1 MAKLMKKAKLL
12 YLKRFLFENTD
23 EENGVTIQEMCDF
36 LNENNISAERKS
48 IYSDIDILRKLGFD
62 IISYREGNKRYYK
75 LASRDFELSELKLL
89 IDSVRYSQFI
99 TPNKKEKL
107 VDKISKL
114 TSIHNAAELN
124 RQVSISNH
132 SDKWNESI
140 FYNVDSIYRAINK
153 NKKITFHYFSWNQ
166 YKEKHFKGNKALF
179 SVSPF
184 KLIINDEK
192 YYLLAY
198 DDFQMKIKTYRIDRM
213 KNIDIIDEDRIGH
226 DHIDKIDAE
235 HYTAKVFGM
244 FGGEERNVKLRCK
257 NELAG
262 MIIDKFG
269 MDTHFSIF
277 DEARFEIIVKIVP
290 SHVFYGWILGTAGG
304 VEIIEPRELKI
315 EMVDMV
321 EKVLGS

>member
-1 MAKLMKKAKLL
+1 MMKFMKKAKLL
-12 YLKRFLFENTD
+12 YLKKFLFENTD
-23 EENGVTIQEMCDF
+23 EENGVTMQQICDY
-36 LNENNISAERKS
+36 LRDNDISAERKS

-62 IISYREGNKRYYK
+62 IISYREGNGRYYK

-107 VDKISKL
+107 VEKISKL
-114 TSIHNAAELN
+114 TSIHNATELN

-153 NKKITFHYFSWNQ
+153 NKKIAFHYFSWNQ
-166 YKEKHFKGNKALF
+166 FKEKHFKGNKALF

-198 DDFQMKIKTYRIDRM
+198 DDYQLKIKTYRIDRM
-213 KNIDIIDEDRIGH
+213 KNIEIMDRDRIGH
-226 DHIDKIDAE
+226 DFINKIDAE

-269 MDTHFSIF
+269 MDTHFSLV
-277 DEARFEIIVKIVP
+277 DEDKFEIIVKIVP
-290 SHVFYGWILGTAGG
+290 SHVFYGWVLGTAGG
-304 VEIIEPRELKI
+304 VELIEPRELKK
-315 EMVDMV
+315 EMIKMV
-321 EKVLGS
+321 GDVIGC